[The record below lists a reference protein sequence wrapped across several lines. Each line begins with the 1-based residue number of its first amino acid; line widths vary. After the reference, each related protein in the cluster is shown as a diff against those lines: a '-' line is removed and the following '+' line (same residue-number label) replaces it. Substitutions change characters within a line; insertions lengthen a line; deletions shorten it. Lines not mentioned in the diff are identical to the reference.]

1 MNTPSKNKNRKMR
14 RFISLS
20 IMGAIAATSTALLVT
35 TLLKTSIKNPT
46 ERPQQ
51 STVTTPPTQ
60 TAPKPEPQT
69 APVQKQT
76 VKVYWLSGSDR
87 NAELVP
93 VPLEIQTKSDE
104 KAESLQKALETLLS
118 SSTPEGY
125 VTTIPQGTKLLSIKV
140 KKDGVHLNLS
150 QEFTSGGGSSDMSHR
165 LAQILYTAT
174 SISADTPVW
183 LNVDGTPLEALGG
196 EGLVLNQ
203 PITRKYFEEN
213 FPL

>member
-35 TLLKTSIKNPT
+35 TLLKTPIKDPVRVG
-46 ERPQQ
+46 EQ
-51 STVTTPPTQ
+51 STVTAPPA
-60 TAPKPEPQT
+60 TAPQPEPQT

-76 VKVYWLSGSDR
+76 VKVYWLSGSDK
-87 NAELVP
+87 NAQLVAA
-93 VPLEIQTKSDE
+93 PLEIQTKSDE

-118 SSTPEGY
+118 GSTPEGY

-213 FPL
+213 FTL